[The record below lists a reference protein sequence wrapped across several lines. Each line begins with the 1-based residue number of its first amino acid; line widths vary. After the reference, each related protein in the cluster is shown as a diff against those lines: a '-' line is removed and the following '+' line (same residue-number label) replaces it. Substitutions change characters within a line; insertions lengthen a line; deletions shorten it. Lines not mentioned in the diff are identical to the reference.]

1 MANEA
6 AKLQDHPPE
15 PSSERRLDSWKE
27 IAAYLKC
34 SERTVRR
41 WEEEGLPVH
50 RHPHKAKAAIYA
62 YKAEIDAWWSD
73 GRERL
78 KQIQDLQQQS
88 PTAAGRWWTRPRA
101 MDGAVLASVLASVAL
116 FALLG
121 GRIPWFQA
129 GARDGPI
136 RSIAVLPL
144 ANLSGDPSQEYFAD
158 GMTDELIT
166 ELAQLNELRVISRT
180 SVMRFKGT
188 KTPLPQIGRELGV
201 DIVVQGSVVR
211 AGTRVRISAQL
222 LNAAT
227 DRHLWAKNYE
237 RDLNDVLGLQRELA
251 RAIAAEIKIK
261 LTPRESAR
269 LQNPQPINPEAQTA
283 YLKSR
288 YFIHNQ
294 RTLEGA
300 RRAVEFSL
308 QAVQSAP
315 DWALAHSAL
324 ADSYANAAFLS
335 AVPPNEAMP
344 KAESAAR
351 MALHLDP
358 DLSEAH
364 TALGW
369 VLANFYF
376 DYAAGE
382 REFKRGIELGPSSSY
397 AHQGYADLLNALG
410 RANEAISEIKIA
422 RQLEPMSFYV
432 SRDVGR
438 ILYDSKRYDEA
449 LEALH
454 QAAEMN
460 PASGVVYNWMSW
472 AYDKKGMAA
481 QSVENDLR
489 NDGNRG
495 ASLEVLQELREAYRV
510 SGQRGYLKK
519 HVELIKDDPYEQ
531 ALYTA
536 RLGESEKALQLLRQ
550 ACEEHSGWLDML
562 KVDPELDNLRPD
574 PRFRELLHC
583 IKLSP

>member
-1 MANEA
+1 MANETA
-6 AKLQDHPPE
+6 SAE
-15 PSSERRLDSWKE
+15 PSSEARLNSWKE

-62 YKAEIDAWWSD
+62 YKAEIDAWWRD
-73 GRERL
+73 GHEPV
-78 KQIQDLQQQS
+78 KQIQGLQHPPS
-88 PTAAGRWWTRPRA
+88 VVPRWWTWPRA
-101 MDGAVLASVLASVAL
+101 MLSAVLASALASVVL
-116 FALLG
+116 FAG
-121 GRIPWFQA
+121 FGRKFQWFQP
-129 GARDGPI
+129 GARNGQI

-144 ANLSGDPSQEYFAD
+144 ANLSGDPQQDYVAD

-166 ELAQLNELRVISRT
+166 ELAQLKELRVISRA
-180 SVMRFKGT
+180 SVMRFKGA
-188 KTPLPQIGRELGV
+188 KTPLPQIGRELHV
-201 DIVVQGSVVR
+201 DVVVEGSVIR
-211 AGTRVRISAQL
+211 AGSRVRISAQL
-222 LNAAT
+222 LDAIS

-237 RDLNDVLGLQRELA
+237 RDVNDVLGLQRELA
-251 RAIAAEIKIK
+251 RAIVAEIKIK

-269 LQNPQPINPEAQTA
+269 LEASQPINSEAQTA

-294 RTLEGA
+294 RTPEGA
-300 RRAVEFSL
+300 RKAVECSL

-315 DWALAHSAL
+315 DWALSYSVL
-324 ADSYANAAFLS
+324 ADAYASAGFLS
-335 AVPPNEAMP
+335 AIPPNEAMP

-351 MALHLDP
+351 KALELDP

-369 VLANFYF
+369 VLSNFYF

-382 REFKRGIELGPSSSY
+382 REFKRAIELGPSSSG
-397 AHQGYADLLNALG
+397 AHQGYADLLNSLG
-410 RANEAISEIKIA
+410 RAEEAISEIKLA
-422 RQLEPMSFYV
+422 RQLDPISFFV

-449 LEALH
+449 LEALR

-460 PASGVVYNWMSW
+460 PSSGVVYNWMSW

-481 QSVENDLR
+481 QSVEMDLR

-495 ASLEVLQELREAYRV
+495 AGQEVLQELREAYRV
-510 SGQRGYLKK
+510 SGERGYLKK
-519 HVELIKDDPYEQ
+519 HVELIKGDPYEQ

-536 RLGESEKALQLLRQ
+536 RLGETEKALQLLRQ

-574 PRFRELLHC
+574 PHFRELLHC
-583 IKLSP
+583 VNLSP

>member
-1 MANEA
+1 MTNETA
-6 AKLQDHPPE
+6 SAE
-15 PSSERRLDSWKE
+15 PSSEVRLNSWKE

-62 YKAEIDAWWSD
+62 YKAEIDAWWRD
-73 GRERL
+73 GHEPV
-78 KQIQDLQQQS
+78 KQIQGLQHPPS
-88 PTAAGRWWTRPRA
+88 VVPRWWTWPRA
-101 MDGAVLASVLASVAL
+101 MLSAALASALASVVL
-116 FALLG
+116 FAG
-121 GRIPWFQA
+121 FGRKFQWFQP
-129 GARDGPI
+129 GARNGQI

-144 ANLSGDPSQEYFAD
+144 ANLSGDPQQEYVAD

-166 ELAQLNELRVISRT
+166 ELAQLKELRVISRA
-180 SVMRFKGT
+180 SVMRFKGA
-188 KTPLPQIGRELGV
+188 KTPLPQIGRELHV
-201 DIVVQGSVVR
+201 DVVLEGSVIR
-211 AGTRVRISAQL
+211 AGSRVRISAQL
-222 LNAAT
+222 LDAIS

-237 RDLNDVLGLQRELA
+237 RDVNDVLGLQRELA
-251 RAIAAEIKIK
+251 RAIVAEIKIK

-269 LQNPQPINPEAQTA
+269 LEASQPINSEAQTA

-294 RTLEGA
+294 RTPEGA
-300 RRAVEFSL
+300 RKAVECSL

-315 DWALAHSAL
+315 DWALAYSVL
-324 ADSYANAAFLS
+324 ADAYASAGFLS
-335 AVPPNEAMP
+335 AIPPNEAMP

-351 MALHLDP
+351 KALELDP

-369 VLANFYF
+369 VLSNFYF

-382 REFKRGIELGPSSSY
+382 REFKRAIELGPSSSG
-397 AHQGYADLLNALG
+397 AHQGYADLLNGLG
-410 RANEAISEIKIA
+410 RAEEAISEIKLA
-422 RQLEPMSFYV
+422 RQLDPMSFFV

-449 LEALH
+449 LEALR

-460 PASGVVYNWMSW
+460 PSSGVVYNWMSW

-481 QSVENDLR
+481 QSVEMDLR
-489 NDGNRG
+489 NEGNRG
-495 ASLEVLQELREAYRV
+495 ASQEVLQELREAYRV
-510 SGQRGYLKK
+510 SGERGYLKK
-519 HVELIKDDPYEQ
+519 HLELIKDDSYEQ
-531 ALYTA
+531 AIYSA
-536 RLGESEKALQLLRQ
+536 RLGETEKALQLLRQ
-550 ACEEHSGWLDML
+550 ACVEHSGWLDMI

-574 PRFRELLHC
+574 RRFRELLHR
-583 IKLSP
+583 INLSP

>member
-1 MANEA
+1 MANETA
-6 AKLQDHPPE
+6 SAE
-15 PSSERRLDSWKE
+15 PSSEVRLNSWKE

-62 YKAEIDAWWSD
+62 YKAEIDAWWDD

-78 KQIQDLQQQS
+78 KQIQDLQEHS
-88 PTAAGRWWTRPRA
+88 PAVGAPWWARPRA
-101 MDGAVLASVLASVAL
+101 MLSAALASALALVVLFVG
-116 FALLG
+116 F
-121 GRIPWFQA
+121 GRRFQWFQP
-129 GARDGPI
+129 GARNGQI

-144 ANLSGDPSQEYFAD
+144 ANLSGDPQQEYFAD

-166 ELAQLNELRVISRT
+166 EFAQLKELRVISRA
-180 SVMRFKGT
+180 SVMRFKGA
-188 KTPLPQIGRELGV
+188 KTPLPQIGRELHV
-201 DIVVQGSVVR
+201 DVVVEGSVIR
-211 AGTRVRISAQL
+211 AGSRVRISAQL
-222 LNAAT
+222 LDAAS

-237 RDLNDVLGLQRELA
+237 RDVNDVLGLQRELA
-251 RAIAAEIKIK
+251 RAIVAEIKIK

-269 LQNPQPINPEAQTA
+269 LETSQPINSEAQTT

-294 RTLEGA
+294 RTSEGA
-300 RRAVEFSL
+300 RKAVECSL

-315 DWALAHSAL
+315 DWAMAYSAL
-324 ADSYANAAFLS
+324 ADAYASAGFLS
-335 AVPPNEAMP
+335 AIPPNEAMP

-351 MALHLDP
+351 KALELDP

-369 VLANFYF
+369 VLSNFYF

-382 REFKRGIELGPSSSY
+382 REFKRAIELGPSSSG
-397 AHQGYADLLNALG
+397 AHQGYADLLNGLG
-410 RANEAISEIKIA
+410 RAEEAISEIKLA
-422 RQLEPMSFYV
+422 RQLDPMSFYV

-449 LEALH
+449 LEALR

-460 PASGVVYNWMSW
+460 PSSGVVYNWMSW

-481 QSVENDLR
+481 ESVEMDLR
-489 NDGNRG
+489 NEGNRG
-495 ASLEVLQELREAYRV
+495 ASHEVLQELRQAYRV
-510 SGQRGYLKK
+510 SGERGYLKK
-519 HVELIKDDPYEQ
+519 HVELIKGDPYEQ

-536 RLGESEKALQLLRQ
+536 RLGETEKALQLLRQ
-550 ACEEHSGWLDML
+550 ACVEHSGWLDML
-562 KVDPELDNLRPD
+562 KVDPELDNLRSD
-574 PRFRELLHC
+574 PRFTQLLRR
-583 IKLSP
+583 INLSP

>member
-1 MANEA
+1 MTNETA
-6 AKLQDHPPE
+6 SAE
-15 PSSERRLDSWKE
+15 PSSEVRLNSWKE

-62 YKAEIDAWWSD
+62 YKAEIDAWWRD
-73 GRERL
+73 GHEPV
-78 KQIQDLQQQS
+78 KPIQGLQHPPS
-88 PTAAGRWWTRPRA
+88 VVPRWWTWPRA
-101 MDGAVLASVLASVAL
+101 MLSAALASALASVVL
-116 FALLG
+116 FAG
-121 GRIPWFQA
+121 FGRKFQWFQP
-129 GARDGPI
+129 GARNGQI

-144 ANLSGDPSQEYFAD
+144 ANLSGDPQQDYVAD

-166 ELAQLNELRVISRT
+166 ELAQLKELRVISRA
-180 SVMRFKGT
+180 SVMRFKGA
-188 KTPLPQIGRELGV
+188 KTPLPQIGRELHV
-201 DIVVQGSVVR
+201 DVVVEGSVIR
-211 AGTRVRISAQL
+211 AGSRVRISAQL
-222 LNAAT
+222 LDAIS

-237 RDLNDVLGLQRELA
+237 RDVNDVLGLQRELA
-251 RAIAAEIKIK
+251 RAIVAEIKIK

-269 LQNPQPINPEAQTA
+269 LEASQPINSEAQTA

-294 RTLEGA
+294 RTPEGA
-300 RRAVEFSL
+300 RKAVECSL
-308 QAVQSAP
+308 QAVHGAP
-315 DWALAHSAL
+315 DWALAYSVL
-324 ADSYANAAFLS
+324 ADAYASAGFLS
-335 AVPPNEAMP
+335 AIPPNEAMP

-351 MALHLDP
+351 KALELDP
-358 DLSEAH
+358 DVSEAH

-369 VLANFYF
+369 VLSNFYF

-382 REFKRGIELGPSSSY
+382 REFKRAIELGPSSSG
-397 AHQGYADLLNALG
+397 AHQGYADLLNSLG
-410 RANEAISEIKIA
+410 RAEEAISEIKLA
-422 RQLEPMSFYV
+422 RQLDPISFFV

-449 LEALH
+449 LEALR

-460 PASGVVYNWMSW
+460 PSSGVVYNWMSW

-481 QSVENDLR
+481 QSVEMDLR

-495 ASLEVLQELREAYRV
+495 AGQEVLQELREAYRV
-510 SGQRGYLKK
+510 SGERGYLKK
-519 HVELIKDDPYEQ
+519 HVELIKGDPYEQ

-536 RLGESEKALQLLRQ
+536 RLGETEKALQLLRQ

-574 PRFRELLHC
+574 PHFRELLHC
-583 IKLSP
+583 VNLSP

>member
-1 MANEA
+1 MTNETA
-6 AKLQDHPPE
+6 SAE
-15 PSSERRLDSWKE
+15 PSSEVRLNSWKE

-62 YKAEIDAWWSD
+62 YKAEIDAWWRD
-73 GRERL
+73 GHEPV
-78 KQIQDLQQQS
+78 KPIQGLQHPPS
-88 PTAAGRWWTRPRA
+88 VVPRWWTWPRA
-101 MDGAVLASVLASVAL
+101 MLSAALASALASVVL
-116 FALLG
+116 FAG
-121 GRIPWFQA
+121 FGRKFQWFQP
-129 GARDGPI
+129 GARNGQI

-144 ANLSGDPSQEYFAD
+144 ANLSGDPQQDYVAD

-166 ELAQLNELRVISRT
+166 ELAQLKELRVISRA
-180 SVMRFKGT
+180 SVMRFKGA
-188 KTPLPQIGRELGV
+188 KTPLPQIGRELHV
-201 DIVVQGSVVR
+201 DVVVEGSVIR
-211 AGTRVRISAQL
+211 AGSRVRISAQL
-222 LNAAT
+222 LDAIS

-237 RDLNDVLGLQRELA
+237 RDVNDVLGLQRELA
-251 RAIAAEIKIK
+251 RAIVAEIKIK

-269 LQNPQPINPEAQTA
+269 LEASQPINSEAQTA

-294 RTLEGA
+294 RTPEGA
-300 RRAVEFSL
+300 RKAVECSL

-315 DWALAHSAL
+315 DWALSYSVL
-324 ADSYANAAFLS
+324 ADAYASAGFLS
-335 AVPPNEAMP
+335 AIPPNEAMP

-351 MALHLDP
+351 KALELDP

-369 VLANFYF
+369 VLSNFYF

-382 REFKRGIELGPSSSY
+382 REFKRAIELGPSSSG
-397 AHQGYADLLNALG
+397 AHQGYADLLNSLG
-410 RANEAISEIKIA
+410 RAEEAISEIKLA
-422 RQLEPMSFYV
+422 RQLDPISFFV

-449 LEALH
+449 LEALR

-460 PASGVVYNWMSW
+460 PSSGVVYNWMSW

-481 QSVENDLR
+481 QSVEMDLR

-495 ASLEVLQELREAYRV
+495 ASQEVLQELREAYRV
-510 SGQRGYLKK
+510 SGERGYLKK
-519 HVELIKDDPYEQ
+519 HVELIKGDPYEQ

-536 RLGESEKALQLLRQ
+536 RLGETEKALQLLRQ

-574 PRFRELLHC
+574 PHFRELLHC
-583 IKLSP
+583 VNLSP